1 MDERICATACDMCS
15 TKRDPNGCIAETAI
29 MVGGAAL
36 M

>member
-1 MDERICATACDMCS
+1 MCS